1 MRKTLAVVAVG
12 AVLGFGGEAVAVT
25 PPGGGA
31 QVDPAIVDGS
41 ARADFRKARAKW
53 RASGIRNYR
62 ITVARSCFCIG
73 PGVARITV
81 RRGKVAGI
89 SIRGWYGPRTVPG
102 MFRFVHAAI
111 RDRVPQL
118 DVTYSHRLGVV
129 RNAWIDRIAMAVD
142 DEIGYRILRFRQL

>member
-1 MRKTLAVVAVG
+1 MRKTIALLAVG
-12 AVLGFGGEAVAVT
+12 AVFGFGGEVVAA
-25 PPGGGA
+25 PGGGA
-31 QVDPAIVDGS
+31 QVDPAIADGS
-41 ARADFRKARAKW
+41 ARTDFRKARAKW
-53 RASGIRNYR
+53 RARGIRDYR

-89 SIRGWYGPRTVPG
+89 SVRGWHGPRTVPG

-118 DVTYSHRLGVV
+118 DVTYSHRLGFV
-129 RNAWIDRIAMAVD
+129 RNAWIDRIAMAAD
-142 DEIGYRILRFRQL
+142 DEIGYRILRFKRL